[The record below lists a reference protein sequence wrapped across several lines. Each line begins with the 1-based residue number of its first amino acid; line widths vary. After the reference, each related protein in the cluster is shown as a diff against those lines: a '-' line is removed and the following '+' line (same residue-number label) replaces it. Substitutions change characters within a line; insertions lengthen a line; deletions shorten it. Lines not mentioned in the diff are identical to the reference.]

1 MKKIVDQTR
10 TPREKPLKQNIRV
23 WFNYLQTAIKWN
35 GKIDPNSKTKEVFNF
50 PINKDYYRSWNLSQ
64 VRSLKFDKWYV
75 SHKHLFANKKYISVK
90 VSDSLSYED
99 AIKEV
104 KKQLINKVGKTSQY
118 QMTNTRFRYLEV
130 DDYLKHFKLRY
141 ADKHKHNILQKYTY
155 IGTRIYNQQIKSVA
169 KRMKSASTKMI
180 SRDKFVAKNPDD
192 FTDEVYLRMIKRKVD
207 TATKILD
214 NVASGRFTGDYT

>member
-118 QMTNTRFRYLEV
+118 QITNKRFSYVKV
-130 DDYLKHFKLRY
+130 DDYLKCFKLR
-141 ADKHKHNILQKYTY
+141 KEKNLTY
-155 IGTRIYNQQIKSVA
+155 QEIGEKLDRDYKKKEKLYKKSS
-169 KRMKSASTKMI
+169 K
-180 SRDKFVAKNPDD
+180 
-192 FTDEVYLRMIKRKVD
+192 MIKRKFTTKEIDEYD
-207 TATKILD
+207 TTTDEVLLQIVRRKVLNAKTILK
-214 NVASGRFTGDYT
+214 NTAKGQFTGKY